1 MTPSSQ
7 SRIVVTEVLC
17 STATV
22 VCQKYVRKQRIYKA
36 EDIYQS
42 QRKSRKKTYRH
53 QEGRVQISFARAR
66 TMAYGT
72 EEEITTTET

>member
-1 MTPSSQ
+1 MP
-7 SRIVVTEVLC
+7 E
-17 STATV
+17 
-22 VCQKYVRKQRIYKA
+22 VRKEA